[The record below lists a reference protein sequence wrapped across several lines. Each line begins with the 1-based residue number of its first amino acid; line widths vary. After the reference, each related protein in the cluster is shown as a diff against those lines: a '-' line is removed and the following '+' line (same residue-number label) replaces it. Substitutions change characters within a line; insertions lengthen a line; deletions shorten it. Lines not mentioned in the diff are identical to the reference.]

1 MMKFLR
7 KKKASKPCRTTA
19 KYLFARAFFKNV
31 RPGIQIG
38 VIAGREQV
46 KNYRLL
52 RPVIFISTGAGFI
65 MIAETI
71 VCALFWYGFVGWCT
85 AELHRRSGFYSRYT
99 GASHWISWAVMFL
112 CWPVALPLY
121 VDYIGGAGKR
131 SDDDD

>member
-1 MMKFLR
+1 
-7 KKKASKPCRTTA
+7 
-19 KYLFARAFFKNV
+19 
-31 RPGIQIG
+31 
-38 VIAGREQV
+38 
-46 KNYRLL
+46 
-52 RPVIFISTGAGFI
+52 

-121 VDYIGGAGKR
+121 VDYIGGAGRR
-131 SDDDD
+131 SCDDD